1 MENQEI
7 IEQETKEPS
16 KDEKMWAMLTHI
28 STFAAFVFPVGNIIA
43 PLIIWLIKKDEYPLV
58 DDQGKEVI
66 NFQISMTIY
75 IIASVILIFIV
86 IGIPILIGLGI
97 FDFIITIIAAIKAND
112 GIKYRYPITIRF
124 IS

>member
-75 IIASVILIFIV
+75 IIASVILIFVV

>member
-1 MENQEI
+1 
-7 IEQETKEPS
+7 
-16 KDEKMWAMLTHI
+16 
-28 STFAAFVFPVGNIIA
+28 
-43 PLIIWLIKKDEYPLV
+43 
-58 DDQGKEVI
+58 
-66 NFQISMTIY
+66 MTIY
-75 IIASVILIFIV
+75 IIASVILIFVV